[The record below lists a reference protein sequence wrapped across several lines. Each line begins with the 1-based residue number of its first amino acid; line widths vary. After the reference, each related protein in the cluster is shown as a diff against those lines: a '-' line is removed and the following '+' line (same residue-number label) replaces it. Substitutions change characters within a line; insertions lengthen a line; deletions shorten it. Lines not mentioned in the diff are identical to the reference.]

1 MTRLWTVKELA
12 DYLSVKR
19 ATVYLWVKERSIPHL
34 VLSRGTRKNCI
45 RFRPADIE
53 AWLDQRQLRVHQR

>member
-12 DYLSVKR
+12 DYLVIR
-19 ATVYLWVKERSIPHL
+19 PATVYLWVKERTIPHL

-53 AWLDQRQLRVHQR
+53 SWLAQSQRKVR

>member
-12 DYLSVKR
+12 DYLVVKP
-19 ATVYLWVKERSIPHL
+19 ATVYQWVKGRTIPHL

-45 RFRPADIE
+45 RFRATDIE
-53 AWLDQRQLRVHQR
+53 SWLNQNQRKVR